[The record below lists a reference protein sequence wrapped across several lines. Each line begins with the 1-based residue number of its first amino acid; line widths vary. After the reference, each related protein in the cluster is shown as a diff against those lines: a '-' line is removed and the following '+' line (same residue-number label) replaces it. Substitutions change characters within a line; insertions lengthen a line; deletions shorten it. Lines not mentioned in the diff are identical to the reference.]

1 MVLNF
6 KKYGSGHPLIILHGM
21 FGMLDNWH
29 SLARKFA
36 EHFEVYLVDQRN
48 HGKSPHSDEMDYYVM
63 ANDLGEFMKQND
75 IDSAFIIGHSMG
87 GKTAMQFAVE
97 NNHKV
102 DKLIVVDISPKK
114 YEPGHQEI
122 FDALFSVNLEEIE
135 SRKEAEAK
143 IAETIEEPGVRQFL
157 LKNLDRKGK
166 KYQWKANLNII
177 HKNYL
182 DIIGNSLGP
191 YDEFGGP
198 TMFIKGGNSDRY
210 IDIDD
215 WGEIV
220 GHFPKALLETVEDAG
235 HCVHAEKPEE
245 LYVLVL
251 GFL

>member
-235 HCVHAEKPEE
+235 HWVHAEKPEE
-245 LYVLVL
+245 LYELVL